1 MLQQEKN
8 ASFFTGPEESNTACL
23 LLHGFNSTP
32 LEMRGLAEALARA
45 GISVTAVAVAGHT
58 GNPEDL
64 LYTDHRERITSHEP
78 GLEQMAHSPF
88 AFTSDISMVE
98 DLALL

>member
-45 GISVTAVAVAGHT
+45 GIRVYAVAVA
-58 GNPEDL
+58 
-64 LYTDHRERITSHEP
+64 
-78 GLEQMAHSPF
+78 AH
-88 AFTSDISMVE
+88 
-98 DLALL
+98 